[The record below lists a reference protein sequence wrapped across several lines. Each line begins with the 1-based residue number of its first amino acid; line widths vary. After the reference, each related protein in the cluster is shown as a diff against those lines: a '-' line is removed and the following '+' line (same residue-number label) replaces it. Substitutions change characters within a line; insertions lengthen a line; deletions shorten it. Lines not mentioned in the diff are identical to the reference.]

1 MSTVNLENF
10 HKRAAAAEEEI
21 AFLKKEIEF
30 LRQNITTNNSK
41 INSIS
46 EDEYTKLEQE
56 NIKLKH
62 RVAILKR
69 VCTIKLIPLKLNEQN
84 QKAKQKQQRI
94 MPLVYMIHYII
105 YLRKQFQLHIQMFV
119 NLQ

>member
-1 MSTVNLENF
+1 MLNNSHRLYSLLHIYF
-10 HKRAAAAEEEI
+10 FFLQEEEI

-30 LRQNITTNNSK
+30 LRQNITINDSK

-46 EDEYTKLEQE
+46 EDEYIKLEQE

-69 VCTIKLIPLKLNEQN
+69 VCIIKLI
-84 QKAKQKQQRI
+84 
-94 MPLVYMIHYII
+94 
-105 YLRKQFQLHIQMFV
+105 
-119 NLQ
+119 